1 MQRHGTT
8 SRPLQQTL
16 EARRAELA
24 HLRAEAQRQR
34 REQALRSRRETSLGL
49 RVPLSPSEEG
59 TIDGPPVFPPVRPVP
74 LPRTRRRPPR
84 TPPMPLPR
92 TRRPRTPPVPA
103 PRRFVPPEARPP
115 VVTVPRPAA
124 VHQKARAARRLRF
137 WRDVVRRLRERE
149 TREVVGRRL
158 NSGQLYIGLLKAL
171 RALRG
176 QETEEFV
183 SDVLRENLERTLN
196 LLTRDRRM
204 RVRED
209 IEGMRFLPP
218 IPAEAPP
225 PPVPDEEEEEE
236 EDVLVPETP
245 TASTPSPRPYE
256 SPIAESPA
264 SEWESPEEMS
274 PPVKSPPQPPP
285 SPPEPGDDGGSE
297 LSPPTPGSPYH
308 MEGVADR
315 QPGMVAD
322 PTRWSAG
329 MVRVTRDGRFRQIRW
344 RYILTNPLPLMLR
357 YYRRHTVC
365 DGVESMINLCG
376 MQ

>member
-24 HLRAEAQRQR
+24 RLRAEAQRQR

-84 TPPMPLPR
+84 TPPVPLPR

-103 PRRFVPPEARPP
+103 PRRFVSPEARPP

-225 PPVPDEEEEEE
+225 PPVPEE

-245 TASTPSPRPYE
+245 TSSTLR
-256 SPIAESPA
+256 IAHCRI
-264 SEWESPEEMS
+264 
-274 PPVKSPPQPPP
+274 
-285 SPPEPGDDGGSE
+285 
-297 LSPPTPGSPYH
+297 TCF
-308 MEGVADR
+308 GVGIAR
-315 QPGMVAD
+315 RNVSSCG
-322 PTRWSAG
+322 
-329 MVRVTRDGRFRQIRW
+329 VTATATTVSSRAW
-344 RYILTNPLPLMLR
+344 R
-357 YYRRHTVC
+357 
-365 DGVESMINLCG
+365 
-376 MQ
+376 

>member
-1 MQRHGTT
+1 
-8 SRPLQQTL
+8 
-16 EARRAELA
+16 
-24 HLRAEAQRQR
+24 
-34 REQALRSRRETSLGL
+34 
-49 RVPLSPSEEG
+49 
-59 TIDGPPVFPPVRPVP
+59 
-74 LPRTRRRPPR
+74 
-84 TPPMPLPR
+84 MPLPR

-103 PRRFVPPEARPP
+103 PRQFVPPEARPP

-137 WRDVVRRLRERE
+137 WHDVVRRLRERE

-196 LLTRDRRM
+196 LLMRDRRM

-236 EDVLVPETP
+236 DELVPETP

-274 PPVKSPPQPPP
+274 PPVESPPQPPR

-329 MVRVTRDGRFRQIRW
+329 MVRVMRDGRFRQIRW

-357 YYRRHTVC
+357 YYRRHTVPGLMNMSYYCHDC
-365 DGVESMINLCG
+365 DRGYKDTKFRSHTCKGNRCPRCLQKDCIDHA
-376 MQ
+376 